1 MARKFIETFFTFLDE
16 THPCFSMPVISHFL
30 IINLEKKPT
39 HPSTHSLFAAK
50 CTSFF
55 IKIVTWRVHVWLWS
69 FSGSRIGGVVTR
81 DVCGFKLPCP
91 PGRMTMMGSSSA
103 TSQVRTY
110 RPIRKY
116 YGILGPT
123 TWPSWAPVLSI
134 LWLILLSP
142 HMSAKQSHFL
152 ILLYWTVV

>member
-1 MARKFIETFFTFLDE
+1 MFLNASAIA
-16 THPCFSMPVISHFL
+16 FSDNKSG
-30 IINLEKKPT
+30 KKT
-39 HPSTHSLFAAK
+39 HPSFNSQLIRSK
-50 CTSFF
+50 MYFF
-55 IKIVTWRVHVWLWS
+55 FHKNCNLKSPCGFWLWS

-91 PGRMTMMGSSSA
+91 PGRMTTMGSSSA

-110 RPIRKY
+110 RPIRKH